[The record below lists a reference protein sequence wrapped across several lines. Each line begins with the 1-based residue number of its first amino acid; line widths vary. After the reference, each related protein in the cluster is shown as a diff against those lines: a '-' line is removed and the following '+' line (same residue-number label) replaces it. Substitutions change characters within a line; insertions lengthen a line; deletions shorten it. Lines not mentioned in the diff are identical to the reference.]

1 MVCSKMKYY
10 KSLEDLIECFQMFP
24 GIGPKTAERLALFS
38 VQKLQKEKVENF
50 SEVLLNVL
58 KDTKKCSVCGCLT
71 DKDVC
76 EVCSDRDRE
85 KTLLV
90 VGSTKDII
98 TFEKTGQYHGYYHA
112 LGGLISPLNG
122 VSPQD
127 INIDK
132 LFERVKK
139 ENIKEVI
146 VATSANIEGEMTAL
160 YIKNVLEKDG
170 IKATRIGY
178 GLPAGGDIEYA
189 DEITLIKALESRKEM

>member
-1 MVCSKMKYY
+1 MKYY

-24 GIGPKTAERLALFS
+24 GIGPKTAERLALFT
-38 VQKLQKEKVENF
+38 VQKLSNEKIEDF
-50 SEVLLNVL
+50 SKALIDAMKNTREC
-58 KDTKKCSVCGCLT
+58 KVCGCLT
-71 DKDVC
+71 DKEIC
-76 EVCSDRDRE
+76 EVCSDESRT
-85 KTLLV
+85 KTILV
-90 VGSTKDII
+90 VSSTKDII

-139 ENIKEVI
+139 EEIKEVI

-160 YIKNVLEKDG
+160 YIKNILEKEG
-170 IKATRIGY
+170 IKVTRIGY

>member
-1 MVCSKMKYY
+1 MKYY

-24 GIGPKTAERLALFS
+24 GIGPKTAERLALFL
-38 VQKLQKEKVENF
+38 VQKLPKEKVENM
-50 SEVLLNVL
+50 SKTLIDVTN
-58 KDTKKCSVCGCLT
+58 DTKKCSVCGCLT
-71 DKDVC
+71 DKEVC
-76 EVCSDRDRE
+76 DVCSDETRN
-85 KTLLV
+85 KTILV
-90 VGSTKDII
+90 VSSTKDII

-122 VSPQD
+122 ISPED
-127 INIDK
+127 INIEK

-160 YIKNVLEKDG
+160 YIKNILEKDG
-170 IKATRIGY
+170 IKVTRIGY

-189 DEITLIKALESRKEM
+189 DEITLIKALEGRKEM